1 MDAPNPLHP
10 DRMTPAERRDELC
23 SILARGLLR
32 LRVREREPEREVSAS
47 HGEIRLHNSAD
58 RRLHANRKRRR
69 QA

>member
-1 MDAPNPLHP
+1 MNPLHP
-10 DRMTPAERRDELC
+10 HHMTPAERRDELC
-23 SILARGLLR
+23 AILARGLLR
-32 LRVREREPEREVSAS
+32 LRARERPREREVYAS

>member
-1 MDAPNPLHP
+1 MNPLHP
-10 DRMTPAERRDELC
+10 DHMTPTERRDELC
-23 SILARGLLR
+23 AILARGLLR
-32 LRVREREPEREVSAS
+32 LRAREREVSAS